1 MNDQAIQSQAVGASH
16 PRREARQKV
25 TGRVEYIHNLRLP
38 NMLYGKICRSTVA
51 HAKIVSID
59 TSEAEAYPG
68 VELVLTGEDIR
79 KVMPDPYFGVMF
91 HDQPVLALDK
101 VRYVGE
107 PVAIVL
113 SKDSNIADDA
123 CAMIDVQYE
132 ELEPVFDELEALGA
146 STFVHEELKPGIPE
160 ISFLKGVRDTNVG
173 FPYQLRHGNDVDAAF
188 EAAEHVFEHEFRTHP
203 SAHVPL
209 EPPVTVA
216 EPTGEGLTIHTANQ
230 SPSFVSYEISRLLG
244 WPQSKVRTR
253 VPFLGGG
260 FGAKL
265 WIRLEALVAAAALLA
280 KRPVKVSLSMEEQ
293 FYTIT
298 KHGATLKIKSGVDK
312 DGKIIAR
319 KCNVFWNGGAYA
331 DIGPAVAFHAGMTAA
346 GPYDIADVAI
356 DSLSV
361 YTNRP
366 VAGAMRGF
374 GHPQLIWAY
383 ENHTDMM
390 AHELGIDPLEFRR
403 RNILREGAEHAT
415 GTKLNTSAVEQ
426 VLERVAAGVDWGKP
440 FDKGEGTIKRGRGF
454 AIGIKASIAPST
466 SEAIV
471 RISSDGSATLY
482 CSSVDMG
489 QGSDTAHAQ
498 IVAEVL
504 DIPVERVHVVHPDTD
519 VTPYDTGTLGSRSL
533 YHMGNAA
540 RLAALDAKDKLDQ
553 LAKEVGAAEPGSNVP
568 IWEIFARK
576 NGMPVG
582 NVVGTASFT
591 PPGHVPPDPMT
602 GQSPDITPYWMFG
615 GTAAEVEIDTETGR
629 VTIVKLV
636 NVADAGKLI
645 NPKIVEHQISGAS
658 IMQLGQTMQEKVH
671 FDFGQVTNASFADY
685 KIPSMLDIPEIVNDL
700 LDSEEAEGPF
710 GAKGA
715 GETGSFCVSSAVAN
729 AVFDAVGV
737 RVHEMPITGETV
749 YRALREAAND
759 PLGED

>member
-1 MNDQAIQSQAVGASH
+1 MNDQITQIRAVGQSH
-16 PRREARQKV
+16 PRREAREKV
-25 TGRVEYIHNLRLP
+25 TGRIEYIHNLRLP
-38 NMLYGKICRSTVA
+38 NMLYGKIFRSTVA
-51 HAKIVSID
+51 HARIVSID
-59 TSEAEAYPG
+59 TSEAAACPG
-68 VELVLTGEDIR
+68 VDMVLTGEDIR
-79 KVMPDPYFGVMF
+79 KIMPDPHFGVMF

-113 SKDSNIADDA
+113 ASDPNVAA
-123 CAMIDVQYE
+123 EAVALIDVDYD
-132 ELEPVFDELEALGA
+132 ELEPVFDEMEALSA
-146 STFVHEELKPGIPE
+146 ETFVHDELKPGIPE
-160 ISFLKGVRDTNVG
+160 IQFLKGVRDTNVG
-173 FPYQLRHGNDVDAAF
+173 FPYQLRHGGDVDKAF
-188 EAAEHVFEHEFRTHP
+188 EEADRVFEHTFRTHP

-216 EPTGEGLTIHTANQ
+216 EPTGAGLTLHTANQ
-230 SPSFVSYEISRLLG
+230 SPSFVRYEISRLLG
-244 WPQSKVRTR
+244 WPQHKIRVR
-253 VPFLGGG
+253 VPYLGGG

-298 KHGATLKIKSGVDK
+298 KHGATLKIKSGLDK
-312 DGKIIAR
+312 DGRITAR
-319 KCNVFWNGGAYA
+319 KCEVFWNGGAYA

-346 GPYDIADVAI
+346 GPYDIENVAI
-356 DSLSV
+356 DSFSM

-403 RNILREGAEHAT
+403 RNILREGKEHAT
-415 GTKLNTSAVEQ
+415 GTALNTSSVEK
-426 VLERVAAGVDWGKP
+426 VLDRVAERLQWGKP
-440 FDKGEGTIKRGRGF
+440 FERGEGTVKRGRGF

-471 RISSDGSATLY
+471 RLGADGSATLM

-504 DIPVERVHVVHPDTD
+504 NMPVEMVHVVHPDTD

-533 YHMGNAA
+533 YHMGHAA
-540 RLAALDAKDKLDQ
+540 RLAAEDAKAKLEE
-553 LAKEVGAAEPGSNVP
+553 LAAEVGAQPGSNVP
-568 IWEIFARK
+568 IWELFARK

-582 NVVGTASFT
+582 HVVGTASFI
-591 PPGHVPPDPMT
+591 PDGHIPPDPMT
-602 GQSPDITPYWMFG
+602 GQSPHITPYWMLG
-615 GTAAEVEIDTETGR
+615 ATGAEVEIDTETGR
-629 VTIVKLV
+629 VTVLRMI
-636 NVADAGKLI
+636 NVADTGTQI
-645 NPKIVEHQISGAS
+645 NPKIVDHQISGAS

-685 KIPSMLDIPEIVNDL
+685 KIPSMLDIPQIETSV
-700 LDSEEAEGPF
+700 LDGAEADGPF
-710 GAKGA
+710 GAKGV
-715 GETGSFCVSSAVAN
+715 GETGSFCVSSAIAN

-737 RVHEMPITGETV
+737 RVSEMPITGETV
-749 YRALREAAND
+749 YRAMRAAAGE
-759 PLGED
+759 PLEEE